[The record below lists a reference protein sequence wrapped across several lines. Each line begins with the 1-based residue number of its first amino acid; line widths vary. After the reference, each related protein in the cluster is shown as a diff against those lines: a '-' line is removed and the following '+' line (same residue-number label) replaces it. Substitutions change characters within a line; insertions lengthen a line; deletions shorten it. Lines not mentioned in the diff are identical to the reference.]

1 MRFYAKDNEV
11 DSKEFSVETA
21 YGYERDDDEY
31 ITEDCGTYDSASLEP
46 VYEDIP
52 VILDYIP
59 KVSML
64 LLENG
69 KPICEVVYDTSSLK
83 NDAMDNIKYEKD
95 DYNKAE
101 YYGSA
106 DEDDADDYLL
116 SISEDD
122 PLLTFYFED
131 SFESCEELPYI
142 FGTRDIVEQI
152 KKINNENIVSFK
164 TFKE

>member
-1 MRFYAKDNEV
+1 MRLYTKDDETN
-11 DSKEFSVETA
+11 SKQFSVEVA

-31 ITEDCGTYDSASLEP
+31 VTEDCGTYDSASLEP

-52 VILDYIP
+52 VILDYVS

-116 SISEDD
+116 SISEND

-131 SFESCEELPYI
+131 SFEDCEGLPYV
-142 FGTRDIVEQI
+142 FETKDIVEQI
-152 KKINNENIVSFK
+152 KKINNESIVSFK

>member
-11 DSKEFSVETA
+11 DSKQFSVEVA
-21 YGYERDDDEY
+21 YSYERDDDEY

-46 VYEDIP
+46 VYEEIP

-64 LLENG
+64 LLVNG
-69 KPICEVVYDTSSLK
+69 KPICEVVYDTSSLRE
-83 NDAMDNIKYEKD
+83 DALSDVVYDSDDYEKR
-95 DYNKAE
+95 

-106 DEDDADDYLL
+106 NEDEADDYLL
-116 SISEDD
+116 SISEND

-131 SFESCEELPYI
+131 SFEDCEELPYTFEI
-142 FGTRDIVEQI
+142 KDILEQI

>member
-1 MRFYAKDNEV
+1 MVLYTKDNETNP
-11 DSKEFSVETA
+11 KQFSVEVA

-31 ITEDCGTYDSASLEP
+31 VTEDCGTYDSASLEP
-46 VYEDIP
+46 VYEDIS
-52 VILDYIP
+52 VILDYIS

-64 LLENG
+64 LLGNG

-116 SISEDD
+116 SISEND

-131 SFESCEELPYI
+131 SFEDCEGLPYV

>member
-11 DSKEFSVETA
+11 DLKQFSVEVA
-21 YGYERDDDEY
+21 YGYKRDDDGY

-64 LLENG
+64 LLVNG
-69 KPICEVVYDTSSLK
+69 KPICEVVYDTSSLRE
-83 NDAMDNIKYEKD
+83 DAFSDAAYDSDDYEKR
-95 DYNKAE
+95 
-101 YYGSA
+101 YYGSVN
-106 DEDDADDYLL
+106 EDDADDYLF
-116 SISEDD
+116 SISEND

-142 FGTRDIVEQI
+142 FGARDIVEQI
-152 KKINNENIVSFK
+152 KKTNNENIVSFK

>member
-1 MRFYAKDNEV
+1 MVLYTKDNETN
-11 DSKEFSVETA
+11 SKQFSVEVA
-21 YGYERDDDEY
+21 YGYERDDDGY
-31 ITEDCGTYDSASLEP
+31 VTEDCGTYDSASLEP

-64 LLENG
+64 LLVNG
-69 KPICEVVYDTSSLK
+69 KPICEVIYDTSYLK

-101 YYGSA
+101 YYGSV

-116 SISEDD
+116 SISEND

-131 SFESCEELPYI
+131 SFEDCEGLPYV
-142 FGTRDIVEQI
+142 FETKDIVEQI
-152 KKINNENIVSFK
+152 KKINNENIISFK

>member
-21 YGYERDDDEY
+21 YGYERDDDGY

-64 LLENG
+64 LLVNG
-69 KPICEVVYDTSSLK
+69 KPICEVVYDTSYLK

-106 DEDDADDYLL
+106 DENYADDYLL

-122 PLLTFYFED
+122 PLLTFYFEE
-131 SFESCEELPYI
+131 SFEDCEGLPYVFETKDI
-142 FGTRDIVEQI
+142 FEQI
-152 KKINNENIVSFK
+152 KKVNNENIISFK
-164 TFKE
+164 IFKE

>member
-1 MRFYAKDNEV
+1 MVLYTKDNEIN
-11 DSKEFSVETA
+11 SKQFSVEVA
-21 YGYERDDDEY
+21 YGYERDDDGY

-59 KVSML
+59 KVSIL
-64 LLENG
+64 LLVNG
-69 KPICEVVYDTSSLK
+69 KPICEVVYDTSYLRE
-83 NDAMDNIKYEKD
+83 DALSGVAYDSDDYEKR
-95 DYNKAE
+95 

-106 DEDDADDYLL
+106 NEDDADDYLL
-116 SISEDD
+116 SISEND

-131 SFESCEELPYI
+131 SFESCEELPYV
-142 FGTRDIVEQI
+142 FETKDIIEQI
-152 KKINNENIVSFK
+152 KKTNNENIVSFK

>member
-1 MRFYAKDNEV
+1 MRLYTKDDETN
-11 DSKEFSVETA
+11 SKQFSVEVA

-64 LLENG
+64 LLVNG
-69 KPICEVVYDTSSLK
+69 KPICEVVYDTSSLRE
-83 NDAMDNIKYEKD
+83 DALSSVAYDSDDYEKR
-95 DYNKAE
+95 
-101 YYGSA
+101 YYGSVN
-106 DEDDADDYLL
+106 EDGADDYLL
-116 SISEDD
+116 SISEND

-131 SFESCEELPYI
+131 SFESCEVLPYV
-142 FGTRDIVEQI
+142 FETRDIIEQI
-152 KKINNENIVSFK
+152 KKTNNENIVSFK

>member
-1 MRFYAKDNEV
+1 MRFYAKDNEI
-11 DSKEFSVETA
+11 DSKQFSVEVA
-21 YGYERDDDEY
+21 YGYARDDDEY

-64 LLENG
+64 LLVNG
-69 KPICEVVYDTSSLK
+69 KPICEVVYDTSSLRE
-83 NDAMDNIKYEKD
+83 DALSDVAYDSDDYEKG
-95 DYNKAE
+95 
-101 YYGSA
+101 YYGFA
-106 DEDDADDYLL
+106 NEDDADDYLL

-142 FGTRDIVEQI
+142 FETRNIVEQI